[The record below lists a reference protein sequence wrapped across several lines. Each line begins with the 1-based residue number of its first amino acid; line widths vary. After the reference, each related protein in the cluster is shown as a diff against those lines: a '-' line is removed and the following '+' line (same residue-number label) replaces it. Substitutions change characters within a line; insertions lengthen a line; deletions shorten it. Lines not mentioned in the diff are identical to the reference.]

1 MKIFRSFLIAL
12 TVLVLASTARAQ
24 QTNVK
29 INIPFDFYAGDRIY
43 PAGEYRLSS
52 MPSRDA
58 IIRIDGSPEVQSANL
73 PSNLC
78 ADSRPSTQTKLVF
91 RRMGSSYFL
100 YQVWVAG
107 NSEGRQ
113 FPVSRAQMRLA
124 ENGKSDN
131 VVVAEIATK

>member
-12 TVLVLASTARAQ
+12 TALVMASTAKAQ

-29 INIPFDFYAGDRIY
+29 VDVPFDFYAGDRIY

-52 MPSRDA
+52 MHSSDA

-73 PSNLC
+73 PSNSC
-78 ADSRPSTQTKLVF
+78 ADTRPSTQTKLVF
-91 RRMGSSYFL
+91 RRIGSNYFL
-100 YQVWVAG
+100 YQVWAAG
-107 NSEGRQ
+107 NSDGRQ

-124 ENGKSDN
+124 ENGKSEN
-131 VVVAEIATK
+131 VVVAANTTK